1 MGPITK
7 ISIRVYPNAPKT
19 ELVGSEGGTLRLKLA
34 APAER
39 GKANRELLAF
49 LSRLLGVSPLSLTIT
64 KGRTSRYKTVAVKG
78 LSQDEVRQRLKA

>member
-1 MGPITK
+1 MGLVTK
-7 ISIRVYPNAPKT
+7 ISLRVYPNAPKT
-19 ELVGSEGGTLRLKLA
+19 EVLESEAGTLRVKLA

-64 KGRTSRYKTVAVKG
+64 KGRTSRYKTVDVKD
-78 LSQDEVRQRLKA
+78 LSQDEVTQRLKA